1 MKIEPRRTIRYYYLR
16 TIRLQGDPHVLAR
29 GVAVGIFVGITP
41 TIPLHTIL
49 AIILAFI
56 LRSSKIA
63 ALLFTVIVSNP
74 FTIFFQYYFSW
85 RLGTWLTFKDL
96 SWEEIQAVLDLI
108 SAHTSFREIVITL
121 SGLGQDALL
130 VLLVGG
136 TCLALP
142 FALLG
147 YLLAY
152 YFFSRLQK
160 KKNVSNCI
168 TPDRNQNTN

>member
-16 TIRLQGDPHVLAR
+16 IIRLQGDPHVLAR
-29 GVAVGIFVGITP
+29 GVAIGIFVGITP

-49 AIILAFI
+49 AITLAFI

-74 FTIFFQYYFSW
+74 FTIFFQYYLSW
-85 RLGTWLTFKDL
+85 RLGTWLTFRDL

-108 SAHTSFREIVITL
+108 SAHTGFRQTVIAL
-121 SGLGQDALL
+121 SDLGQDALL

-136 TCLALP
+136 TSLALP
-142 FALLG
+142 FALVG

-152 YFFSRLQK
+152 HLFTRLQK
-160 KKNVSNCI
+160 SKKNKGCI
-168 TPDRNQNTN
+168 TPDDCRNTY